1 MPSLPGAQTRPLRA
15 LLRLVRSYGA
25 DNGSDL
31 AALLTYYGFLA
42 VLPMLLAA
50 TTVLGMLL
58 PGHPELREKVLQSSL
73 VQFPVVGDALLASV
87 QQEPGLTGLVTGL
100 VIGFLG
106 ARGFCLVLQRTVVA
120 VWGVPVTLRP
130 RWLSRELRT
139 LGLVGVVAAGAL
151 LSCTLSAV
159 ATASALRLVL
169 LALAVPG
176 TALLLLAL
184 LRIIAPEAV
193 PTHDLRRAAVAGAV
207 GLVAL
212 QVVGSRLVVHL
223 TTSQERYGEFAL
235 VLGLLA
241 WLYLQARVIVLAL
254 EIGKL
259 SGSGPGVQDP
269 SEQGGPDAARVVR
282 EEGAPVRARE
292 GVGARAG

>member
-1 MPSLPGAQTRPLRA
+1 MRGLV
-15 LLRLVRSYGA
+15 RLVKAYGA

-50 TTVLGMLL
+50 TTLLGMLL
-58 PGHPELREKVLQSSL
+58 PDHPDLRETVLESSL

-87 QQEPGLTGLVTGL
+87 QQEPGVFGLVTGL

-106 ARGFCLVLQRTVVA
+106 ARGFCLVLQRTVDA
-120 VWGVPVTLRP
+120 VWGVPVPLRP

-139 LGLVGVVAAGAL
+139 LGLVGVLATGAL
-151 LSCTLSAV
+151 LSAALSAT
-159 ATASALRLVL
+159 ATTSALRLL
-169 LALAVPG
+169 LLVLAVPG
-176 TALLLLAL
+176 TALLLFAL
-184 LRIIAPEAV
+184 LRIIAPDPV
-193 PTHDLRRAAVAGAV
+193 PSRDLRLAAAAGAV
-207 GLVAL
+207 GLVVL
-212 QVVGSRLVVHL
+212 QVAGSRLVVYL

-241 WLYLQARVIVLAL
+241 WLYLQAQVIVLAL
-254 EIGKL
+254 EVGKL
-259 SGSGPGVQDP
+259 SGTGPQTPDP
-269 SEQGGPDAARVVR
+269 SEDDRSQQGGPDATRLVE